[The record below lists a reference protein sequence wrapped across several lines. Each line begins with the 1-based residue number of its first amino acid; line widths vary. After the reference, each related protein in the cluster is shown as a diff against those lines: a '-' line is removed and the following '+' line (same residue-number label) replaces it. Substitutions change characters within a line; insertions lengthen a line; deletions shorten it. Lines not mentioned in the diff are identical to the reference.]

1 MPEAQLY
8 ARVWVRVIRVIR
20 VSFPDRRC
28 QMVQNRHNDAMRR
41 ALLVSAFLAGVAVAT
56 TVYRA
61 DAVGRQQRFHVGV
74 DLVHFSVIV
83 TDKQG
88 APITGLTVEDF
99 ELVEEGKPQSITYF
113 SEGDPDAGNRL
124 AEVLPLRLGLAL
136 DTSGS
141 MDRDINDVRTGVIKF
156 LLANQ
161 AAVDFTLVDFDT
173 EVRVTRY
180 GPDETE
186 RLIERIRRR
195 KPDGWTALYDAI
207 GVYLHSVG
215 AVDGQKILLVY
226 TDGGDTRS
234 ELTFPD
240 LLDLLK
246 SNDVTV
252 YSIGYLENQ
261 PASARTLQQTQLQR
275 MASITG
281 GQAFFPT
288 SVKDLEKIYEKIQ
301 REIAARYSLGY
312 LSNDTRKDGAW
323 RKVEIRV
330 KRPELKGAKLRTRG
344 GYFAPYR
351 AGSH

>member
-1 MPEAQLY
+1 MG
-8 ARVWVRVIRVIR
+8 R
-20 VSFPDRRC
+20 DRNC
-28 QMVQNRHNDAMRR
+28 QKFQKGHNGAMRR
-41 ALLVSAFLAGVAVAT
+41 VLPWVVVLSGMAAVAFS
-56 TVYRA
+56 RA
-61 DAVGRQQRFHVGV
+61 EAAGEGGQQRFKAGV

-88 APITGLTVEDF
+88 SPITGLKAEDF

-113 SEGDPDAGNRL
+113 TEGDADGERL
-124 AEVLPLRLGLAL
+124 AETLPLRLGLAL

-141 MDRDINDVRTGVIKF
+141 MDRDISDVRTGAIKF
-156 LLANQ
+156 LLANE

-195 KPDGWTALYDAI
+195 KPDGWTALYDAV

-215 AVDGQKILLVY
+215 AADGQKILLVY

-234 ELTFPD
+234 ELTFAD

-246 SNDVTV
+246 SADVTM
-252 YSIGYLENQ
+252 YAIGYLENQ
-261 PASARTLQQTQLQR
+261 PGSVRSMQQSQLQR
-275 MASITG
+275 MSTITG
-281 GQAFFPT
+281 GQAYFPS
-288 SVKDLEKIYEKIQ
+288 SVKELEKIYEKIQ

-312 LSNDTRKDGAW
+312 ISSDARKDGEW
-323 RKVEIRV
+323 RKVEIKL
-330 KRPELKGAKLRTRG
+330 KRQDLKGAKLRTRA

-351 AGSH
+351 EGGH